1 VVGNGGGKLKTVA
14 IVNHSAYGG
23 GAEQGMVDIASCL
36 DPEEYR
42 VLAVLPERGD
52 LAELLE
58 SGGAEVITVPLKRLK
73 KTANPLTLAAYL
85 CAFSRVV
92 PRLARIFREREIEI
106 VHANSNTAQLYAGP
120 AAKIAGKPCV
130 WHSRDLV
137 NLGPLGPLLARTSD
151 LTICISDAVLKHVS
165 SFSSNQQKLVRI
177 YNGIDAEQ
185 YEAAGQGECFREEM
199 RIGGERFVVASVGQ
213 LVPWKKHRLFLD
225 SARLIADRIQE
236 ALFLVIGDDMFR
248 DHPGYIDEL
257 KQYAVELGI
266 GEQVKFT
273 GYREDMGAVYDGIDV
288 LVHAASREPF
298 GRVVAEVMAGGK
310 PVVAVDTCG
319 PSEIIRDGKDGVLVK
334 PDDPVAM
341 AAAVTQL
348 AQDRELAA
356 RLGTAARERIA
367 HDFSLTAFGE
377 GLEEVYRRVLR
388 GKGT

>member
-1 VVGNGGGKLKTVA
+1 
-14 IVNHSAYGG
+14 
-23 GAEQGMVDIASCL
+23 
-36 DPEEYR
+36 
-42 VLAVLPERGD
+42 
-52 LAELLE
+52 
-58 SGGAEVITVPLKRLK
+58 
-73 KTANPLTLAAYL
+73 
-85 CAFSRVV
+85 
-92 PRLARIFREREIEI
+92 
-106 VHANSNTAQLYAGP
+106 
-120 AAKIAGKPCV
+120 
-130 WHSRDLV
+130 
-137 NLGPLGPLLARTSD
+137 
-151 LTICISDAVLKHVS
+151 
-165 SFSSNQQKLVRI
+165 
-177 YNGIDAEQ
+177 
-185 YEAAGQGECFREEM
+185 
-199 RIGGERFVVASVGQ
+199 
-213 LVPWKKHRLFLD
+213 
-225 SARLIADRIQE
+225 
-236 ALFLVIGDDMFR
+236 MFR
-248 DHPGYIDEL
+248 DHLGYIDEL